1 MKSTENYKNFDFEIE
16 QIEHINSLQNK
27 EIEIHDLH
35 NFNSRIN
42 KQGTKLFLESNNR
55 FDDCGLDGE
64 FSFTLNDKNFIIDKI
79 HLKSTS
85 VSVSVDSPYKSV
97 NTYEIKKVIEK
108 DFNKKS
114 KFKLFYRVDVEEI
127 KSFIYEFETIQYCDE
142 QKIYAFDCLRISVD
156 NMVYDIVQCKKN
168 DVGYYVMECLSEMYF
183 YEFLKVCFSIKLAI
197 GFLTKKFLGDEEYV
211 FDNSG
216 KLHYSN
222 NIRPS
227 CKGLYKPIE
236 THPNPL
242 LDLDNN
248 KRQEIYNK
256 LNKFSLENLSAFVR
270 KIHNNSDFS
279 MAIMVILEVSDSR
292 SLLIIP
298 SVFTVVIEKLSKCF
312 DTNNEL
318 IETPINDNEIS
329 SKIINELNDVI
340 DSNSHLLDEK
350 SVLKLKRRLNEI
362 NRPIN
367 NKRLTNNEKLTR
379 PFDDLNIKLSLH
391 DIEIIETRN
400 DFLHGDIS
408 IKRKEFENDE
418 EINDYLLYVSAKLYT
433 LLSKLI
439 LKSIGY
445 EGYIFNNSKYFEQY
459 INIDTGEDYYEFI

>member
-27 EIEIHDLH
+27 EIEIHGLH
-35 NFNSRIN
+35 NFDSRIN
-42 KQGTKLFLESNNR
+42 KQGTKLFLESNTR
-55 FDDCGLDGE
+55 YDESDLDGKL
-64 FSFTLNDKNFIIDKI
+64 SFTLNDKNFIIDKI

-85 VSVSVDSPYKSV
+85 VSASVDSPYKSV
-97 NTYEIKKVIEK
+97 STYEIRKVIEK

-114 KFKLFYRVDVEEI
+114 TFKLFYRVDIEEI
-127 KSFIYEFETIQYCDE
+127 KSFIYEFETIRYCDE
-142 QKIYAFDCLRISVD
+142 KKIYAYDCLRISID
-156 NMVYDIVQCKKN
+156 NIVFDIVQCKGKT
-168 DVGYYVMECLSEMYF
+168 VGYYLIECHSEMDF
-183 YEFLKVCFSIKLAI
+183 NEFLKVCFSIKLAL
-197 GFLTKKFLGDEEYV
+197 GFMTKKFLGDEEYV

-216 KLHYSN
+216 KLYYSN
-222 NIRPS
+222 SIRPS
-227 CKGLYKPIE
+227 CKGLYKPID
-236 THPNPL
+236 THPKSFK
-242 LDLDNN
+242 DLDNN

-256 LNKFSLENLSAFVR
+256 LNNFSLENLSAFVS
-270 KIHNNSDFS
+270 KIHHNSDFS
-279 MAIMVILEVSDSR
+279 MAILVILEVSDSR

-298 SVFTVVIEKLSKCF
+298 SVFTVVIETLSKCF
-312 DTNNEL
+312 DTNSEL
-318 IETPINDNEIS
+318 IKIPINDKEIS

-350 SVLKLKRRLNEI
+350 SVLKLKRRLKEI

-379 PFDDLNIKLSLH
+379 PFEDLNIKLSLH

-439 LKSIGY
+439 FKSIGY
-445 EGYIFNNSKYFEQY
+445 EGYIYNNSKYLEKY
-459 INIDTGEDYYEFI
+459 INIETDEDYYEFI